1 MRLYE
6 ECLIGA
12 NLTKSITA
20 GSLHFILFVE
30 IRIQCGYNLTKHW
43 NILRIFGRH
52 VNVSEKMSMFS

>member
-20 GSLHFILFVE
+20 GIFTLLFVE